1 MNKRIV
7 AGGALVAVVAAAW
20 VGTAWFTGKQIEA
33 RLAQDVQ
40 ALNAQAQ
47 RLGSKVGVS
56 VTLEL
61 LSFERGVFSSEAR
74 FGAKVTVPSGR
85 KPAEKAFAFT
95 SNIEHG
101 PFPASRLASGDV
113 APVMAAG
120 RLHMTETPDAAA
132 WFAAAGGSAPATAN
146 FLVAYD
152 RDFSGN
158 VALAPVKYADAP
170 ITFDFSGLQ
179 AQVEH
184 AGDGTRDAVSLAI
197 GKASLTEVIKGNPYT
212 LTLNDLALS
221 HELTGAPESTAS
233 STTLTVKQWA
243 SDLDK
248 LPLGLK
254 DIALT
259 LGSDGTP
266 ERMTGKMTLDV
277 GSISVRHLHV
287 AKLQMAVSGK
297 DLDVASLKAFQ
308 DATASSPLQAK
319 KADPL
324 SGDGMLAASHMLK
337 FLLARPSFTLST
349 LQVDTAHGTSTLSL
363 DIGLDAPSFWKRDPI
378 AIIKEVVRNVSV
390 RLKLSPENMA
400 DLIAARAELKGA
412 TREAARSAAEREAA
426 GVRGLVAA
434 TSWARIED
442 GVIQFEAD
450 YRDGQVD
457 INGKRIPIEMFLAQ
471 MFMRNSQGAAPAP

>member
-7 AGGALVAVVAAAW
+7 AGGVLVAVVAAAW
-20 VGTAWFTGKQIEA
+20 VGTAWYTGKKIEA
-33 RLAQDVQ
+33 RLTQDVQ
-40 ALNAQAQ
+40 ALNAEAQ
-47 RLGSKVGVS
+47 RLSAKLGVP

-61 LSFERGVFSSEAR
+61 QSFERGVFSSDAR
-74 FGAKVTVPSGR
+74 FGVKVTVQSGR

-95 SNIEHG
+95 SKIEHG

-132 WFAAAGGSAPATAN
+132 WFAAAGGSAPVTAN
-146 FLVAYD
+146 FLFAYD
-152 RDFSGN
+152 RDFSGDL
-158 VALAPVKYADAP
+158 ALAPVKYAGAP

-184 AGDGTRDAVSLAI
+184 AGDRTRDTVSLAVK
-197 GKASLTEVIKGNPYT
+197 KASLTEVIRGTPST
-212 LTLNDLALS
+212 LTLDDLALS
-221 HELTGAPESTAS
+221 HELSGAAESSAS

-243 SDLDK
+243 SNMDK

-259 LGSDGTP
+259 LGSEGTR
-266 ERMTGKMTLDV
+266 ERMTGKMALDV
-277 GSISVRHLHV
+277 GSISVRALHV
-287 AKLQMAVSGK
+287 AKLRMVASGK
-297 DLDVASLKAFQ
+297 DMDVASLKAFQ
-308 DATASSPLQAK
+308 DATTSTMLSAK

-324 SGDGMLAASHMLK
+324 SGEGMLAASHLLK

-349 LQVDTAHGTSTLSL
+349 LQVDTARGTSSLSL
-363 DIGLDAPSFWKRDPI
+363 DIGLAAPSFWKSDPI
-378 AIIKEVVRNVSV
+378 AITKEVLRNLSV
-390 RLKLSPENMA
+390 RLKLSPENLA
-400 DLIAARAELKGA
+400 DVIAARAELKGA

-426 GVRGLVAA
+426 GLRGLVAA
-434 TSWARIED
+434 STWARIED

-450 YRDGQVD
+450 YREGQVD
-457 INGKRIPIEMFLAQ
+457 VNGKRIPVEIFLSQ
-471 MFMRNSQGAAPAP
+471 MFMRNSPGAAPAP

>member
-20 VGTAWFTGKQIEA
+20 VGTAWYTGRQIEA

-47 RLGSKVGVS
+47 RLGAKVGVP
-56 VTLEL
+56 VMLEL

-74 FGAKVTVPSGR
+74 FGAKVTVQSGP

-95 SNIEHG
+95 SRIEHG

-132 WFAAAGGSAPATAN
+132 WFAATGGSAPVTAN
-146 FLVAYD
+146 YLFAYD
-152 RDFSGN
+152 RDFSGDL
-158 VALAPVKYADAP
+158 ALAPAKYAADP
-170 ITFDFSGLQ
+170 ITFEFSGLQ
-179 AQVEH
+179 AQVQH
-184 AGDGTRDAVSLAI
+184 AGDGTRDAMTLAV
-197 GKASLTEVIKGNPYT
+197 GKIALSEAIKGSPYT
-212 LTLNDLALS
+212 IALDDLAVSHQLS
-221 HELTGAPESTAS
+221 GAPEACTSN
-233 STTLTVKQWA
+233 TTLTVKKWA
-243 SDLDK
+243 SDLHK

-277 GSISVRHLHV
+277 GSISVRGLHV
-287 AKLQMAVSGK
+287 AKLRMAAGGK
-297 DLDVASLKAFQ
+297 DMDVASLKAFQ
-308 DATASSPLQAK
+308 EATAGAPMRVE

-324 SGDGMLAASHMLK
+324 SGDGMLAASHLLK

-349 LQVDTAHGTSTLSL
+349 LQVDTARGTSSLSL
-363 DIGLDAPSFWKRDPI
+363 DIGLDSPSFWKSDSI

-400 DLIAARAELKGA
+400 DVIAARAELKGA

-434 TSWARIED
+434 TPWARIED
-442 GVIQFEAD
+442 GVIQLEAD

-457 INGKRIPIEMFLAQ
+457 INGKRIPIEVFVSQL
-471 MFMRNSQGAAPAP
+471 FMRGSPGADPAR

>member
-7 AGGALVAVVAAAW
+7 AGGVLVAAVAAAW
-20 VGTAWFTGKQIEA
+20 VGTAWYTGKQIEA

-47 RLGSKVGVS
+47 RLGAKVGVP

-74 FGAKVTVPSGR
+74 FGAKVTVQSGP
-85 KPAEKAFAFT
+85 KPAEKAFAFA

-132 WFAAAGGSAPATAN
+132 WFAAAGGSAPVTAN
-146 FLVAYD
+146 FLIAYD
-152 RDFSGN
+152 RDFSGDL
-158 VALAPVKYADAP
+158 ALAPVKYAADP

-184 AGDGTRDAVSLAI
+184 AGDGTRDAASFAV
-197 GKASLTEVIKGNPYT
+197 GKVALSEVIKGTPNTVT
-212 LTLNDLALS
+212 LDELAVS
-221 HELTGAPESTAS
+221 HQVSSTAAS
-233 STTLTVKQWA
+233 STSSSTLTAKKWT
-243 SDLDK
+243 SDMDK

-277 GSISVRHLHV
+277 GSISVRGLHV
-287 AKLQMAVSGK
+287 AKLRMAAGGK
-297 DLDVASLKAFQ
+297 DMDVASLKAFQ
-308 DATASSPLQAK
+308 EATASAPMRGE

-324 SGDGMLAASHMLK
+324 SGDGMLAASHLLK

-349 LQVDTAHGTSTLSL
+349 LQVDTARGTSSLSL
-363 DIGLDAPSFWKRDPI
+363 DIGLDSPSFWKRDSI

-434 TSWARIED
+434 TPWGRIED

-457 INGKRIPIEMFLAQ
+457 INGKRMPIEVFVSQL
-471 MFMRNSQGAAPAP
+471 FMRGSPGADPAR

>member
-7 AGGALVAVVAAAW
+7 AGGVVVAVVAAAW
-20 VGTAWFTGKQIEA
+20 VGTAWYTGKQIEA

-40 ALNAQAQ
+40 ALNAEAQ
-47 RLGSKVGVS
+47 RLSAKLGVP

-61 LSFERGVFSSEAR
+61 QSFERGVFSSDAR
-74 FGAKVTVPSGR
+74 FGVKVTLQSGR
-85 KPAEKAFAFT
+85 KPAEKAFAFM
-95 SNIEHG
+95 SKIEHG
-101 PFPASRLASGDV
+101 PFPASRLSSGDI

-132 WFAAAGGSAPATAN
+132 WFAAAGGSAPVTAN
-146 FLVAYD
+146 FLIAYD
-152 RDFSGN
+152 RDFSGDL
-158 VALAPVKYADAP
+158 ALAPVKYADAP

-179 AQVEH
+179 MQVKH
-184 AGDGTRDAVSLAI
+184 AGDGTHDTVSLAVN
-197 GKASLTEVIKGNPYT
+197 KASLTEVIRGNPNT
-212 LTLNDLALS
+212 LTLDDLAVS
-221 HELTGAPESTAS
+221 HELSGTAAS
-233 STTLTVKQWA
+233 STSSSTLTVKQWA
-243 SDLDK
+243 SDMDK

-259 LGSDGTP
+259 LGSEGTR
-266 ERMTGKMTLDV
+266 ERMAGKMTLDV

-287 AKLQMAVSGK
+287 AKLRMAASGK
-297 DLDVASLKAFQ
+297 DMDVAALKAFQ
-308 DATASSPLQAK
+308 DATTSTPLNAK

-324 SGDGMLAASHMLK
+324 SGEGMLAASQMLK

-363 DIGLDAPSFWKRDPI
+363 DIGLDSPSFWKHDPI
-378 AIIKEVVRNVSV
+378 AVAKEVVRNLSV
-390 RLKLSPENMA
+390 RLKLSPENLA
-400 DLIAARAELKGA
+400 DVIAARAELKGA

-426 GVRGLVAA
+426 GLRGLIAA
-434 TSWARIED
+434 TTWARIED

-457 INGKRIPIEMFLAQ
+457 INGKRIPVEMFLGQ
-471 MFMRNSQGAAPAP
+471 MFMRNSPGAAPAP